1 MLKPVLVCAVNDPD
15 RLHTILKQSTCIKNM
30 SVPLYT
36 VTGKR
41 NIPRALNNLV
51 AQRRATGDITDE
63 HMIFYVHED
72 VMIEGPYLDEVLCL
86 TKDIKD
92 DFMVG
97 CAGAVFERETDQST
111 EYSKVYACLED
122 RGYISQNV
130 GAGKLVA
137 VETLDECFFGIPA
150 RHHITLDETPSGK
163 HLFAAATARMQFIPC
178 YVAGSTN
185 GMIRHMSSGG
195 WQIADPA
202 FMLDTGWLFGQVG
215 AFVTP
220 CVKMIENGEGLAW
233 PTTADRAP
241 RHIPVRNQP
250 PIDQS
255 PPTKSSKS
263 SNSFFERVKTRLLR

>member
-15 RLHTILKQSTCIKNM
+15 RLHSILRQSPCIKDG

-51 AQRRATGDITDE
+51 KQRRLSRDITDE

-72 VMIEGPYLDEVLCL
+72 VMIDGAYLNEVLCL
-86 TKDIKD
+86 TKDIER

-111 EYSKVYACLED
+111 QYTKVYACLED
-122 RGYISQNV
+122 RGYMSVNV
-130 GAGKLVA
+130 SPGKLVM

-150 RHHITLDETPSGK
+150 RDNITLEETPSGK
-163 HLFAAATARMQFIPC
+163 HLFAAATARMQGIPC
-178 YVAGSTN
+178 YVAGV
-185 GMIRHMSSGG
+185 GAPVIRHMSSGG

-215 AFVTP
+215 TFVTP

-241 RHIPVRNQP
+241 RHIPMKNQP
-250 PIDQS
+250 PIDQL

-263 SNSFFERVKTRLLR
+263 SNSFFARVKTRLLR